1 MGAGSFE
8 VGLLTYGSGLAVPPS
23 IWSDLEPWDHLCV
36 GPRDLLDTVSSD
48 SDRLALLKASGGYT
62 GVITRID
69 DGGSLAGHDLS
80 WWLGDA
86 DGRGPRFGPFTEFWP
101 VTPTT
106 WLDKFLPINDISRGT
121 VTGGSSFAGV
131 SSPASL
137 GIDLLN
143 WVAEGSGSEWLMHP
157 DCTVDLGAST
167 SLFPAPTATSGVIIT
182 RRPASREGGLSG
194 ASAVAMTRVRDA
206 STTISEAWV
215 VYAATTS
222 SVTFATS
229 SQTPLGVRFKGPK
242 GGTPVRGEFF
252 DQVGEDLTL
261 STTLADTAIARR
273 SLVPID
279 VTLSS
284 LTHSTSDVL
293 TPGARVWVFDR
304 EMGIFDTANTVVWGG
319 EVIQPL
325 VARVTALTQPIT
337 EHDGVFLRVDG
348 GARWHDIS
356 SYVLPEEPVT
366 QWEITTGGV
375 RANQSPIRSTRS
387 RAIDVKP

>member
-1 MGAGSFE
+1 
-8 VGLLTYGSGLAVPPS
+8 
-23 IWSDLEPWDHLCV
+23 
-36 GPRDLLDTVSSD
+36 
-48 SDRLALLKASGGYT
+48 
-62 GVITRID
+62 
-69 DGGSLAGHDLS
+69 
-80 WWLGDA
+80 
-86 DGRGPRFGPFTEFWP
+86 
-101 VTPTT
+101 
-106 WLDKFLPINDISRGT
+106 
-121 VTGGSSFAGV
+121 
-131 SSPASL
+131 
-137 GIDLLN
+137 
-143 WVAEGSGSEWLMHP
+143 MHP